1 MYITLMSV
9 CSTSFKSSSI
19 WNSFDLDCILQKGGL
34 LLKSLNKYRYLEMKD
49 LSQEFLIDNS
59 AINVEFLNNRTGEIT
74 GGAYFASIT
83 EILSDCQQISTGAL
97 LIINNYILGLL

>member
-1 MYITLMSV
+1 
-9 CSTSFKSSSI
+9 
-19 WNSFDLDCILQKGGL
+19 
-34 LLKSLNKYRYLEMKD
+34 MKD

-83 EILSDCQQISTGAL
+83 EILSDYQQISTGAL